1 MGVVALVKQMVS
13 IEGADETLQVPCYV
27 LNSNRPLWNGE
38 LWNCGLVLGTN
49 CLEKFGFLI
58 THPSGQM
65 VKPAVKEAHAL
76 QDAPATEPV
85 ASTMVNTPDGQRK
98 CTRQF

>member
-1 MGVVALVKQMVS
+1 LGVVALVKQMVS

-65 VKPAVKEAHAL
+65 VKPAVKEARAL
-76 QDAPATEPV
+76 
-85 ASTMVNTPDGQRK
+85 
-98 CTRQF
+98 